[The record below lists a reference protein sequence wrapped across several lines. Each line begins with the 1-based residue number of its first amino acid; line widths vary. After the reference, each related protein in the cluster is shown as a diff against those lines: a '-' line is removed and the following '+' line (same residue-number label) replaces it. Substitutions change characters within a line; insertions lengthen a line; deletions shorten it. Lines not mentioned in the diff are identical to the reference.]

1 MRLQRLLSRR
11 RFGLWGSLLVV
22 SLAVVGGVAYAS
34 VPDSQGVIHGCRN
47 LQSGIVKI
55 SETGECTSAEAAFDW
70 VQSAGYEVY
79 RVTPV
84 EVTADAP
91 SPGTHVLT
99 LTLPPGAY
107 QLSSTIEASKA
118 DANAILRC
126 AVFTSTTN
134 AVTFHVASVGV
145 DPGYVQDVSS
155 SATGLETLASGGTA
169 ELSCYRLD
177 SSGTNPVVK
186 LADITAV
193 RIGAV
198 TQSEGT

>member
-11 RFGLWGSLLVV
+11 RLGLWGSLLVV

-79 RVTPV
+79 KTSPV
-84 EVTADAP
+84 EVTSGASATP
-91 SPGTHVLT
+91 THVLM

-107 QLSSTIEASKA
+107 QCLMAA
-118 DANAILRC
+118 
-126 AVFTSTTN
+126 
-134 AVTFHVASVGV
+134 VAS
-145 DPGYVQDVSS
+145 
-155 SATGLETLASGGTA
+155 AAASG
-169 ELSCYRLD
+169 
-177 SSGTNPVVK
+177 
-186 LADITAV
+186 
-193 RIGAV
+193 
-198 TQSEGT
+198 